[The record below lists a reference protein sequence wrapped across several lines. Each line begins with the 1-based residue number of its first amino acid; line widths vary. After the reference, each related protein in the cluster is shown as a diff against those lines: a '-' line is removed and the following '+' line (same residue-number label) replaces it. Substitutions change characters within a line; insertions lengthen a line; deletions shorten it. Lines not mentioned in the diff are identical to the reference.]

1 MEGDIGY
8 NERQR
13 FVSSEKDPL
22 CVSSVTKFVVK
33 RTEGRC
39 LAESYLSRRRFRFV
53 DHGFITFV
61 SYESLST
68 DGGKFYLL
76 AREKSYLLSIV
87 LRSTSRLE

>member
-1 MEGDIGY
+1 MYIVRYEVRRENVPRDVASP
-8 NERQR
+8 N
-13 FVSSEKDPL
+13 
-22 CVSSVTKFVVK
+22 
-33 RTEGRC
+33 RTYR
-39 LAESYLSRRRFRFV
+39 SDDFV

-68 DGGKFYLL
+68 DGGKFYLS

>member
-1 MEGDIGY
+1 MCIVRYEVRRENVPRDVASPNRTYRGD
-8 NERQR
+8 
-13 FVSSEKDPL
+13 D
-22 CVSSVTKFVVK
+22 
-33 RTEGRC
+33 
-39 LAESYLSRRRFRFV
+39 FV